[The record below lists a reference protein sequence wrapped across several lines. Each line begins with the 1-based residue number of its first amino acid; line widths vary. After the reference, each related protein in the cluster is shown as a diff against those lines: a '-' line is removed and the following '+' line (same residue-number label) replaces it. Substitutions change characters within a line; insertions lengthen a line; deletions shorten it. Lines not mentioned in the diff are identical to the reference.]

1 MSNKDRLWIIRPLT
15 GIETG
20 CLMSLALNNS
30 NSYDI
35 AYSINC
41 DIYMKITTSPQSV
54 TQALKRMAEIGMVS
68 AVGEMTNR
76 RVGRNYCITPFGETQ
91 LETEI
96 ERLADIVVSGR
107 DRLAM
112 RREAEERQLE
122 LSELKLGAYGL

>member
-1 MSNKDRLWIIRPLT
+1 MSKTNRLWIIRPLT

-20 CLMSLALNNS
+20 CLMALAINNS

-35 AYSINC
+35 ACAISE
-41 DIYMKITTSPQSV
+41 DIYMKLKTTPQSV
-54 TQALKRMAEIGMVS
+54 AQALKRMAEMGMVS
-68 AVGEMTNR
+68 TVGEMTDR
-76 RVGRNYCITPFGETQ
+76 RAGRNYRITSFGETQ

-107 DRLAM
+107 SRLGM
-112 RREAEERQLE
+112 RREAEERRLE